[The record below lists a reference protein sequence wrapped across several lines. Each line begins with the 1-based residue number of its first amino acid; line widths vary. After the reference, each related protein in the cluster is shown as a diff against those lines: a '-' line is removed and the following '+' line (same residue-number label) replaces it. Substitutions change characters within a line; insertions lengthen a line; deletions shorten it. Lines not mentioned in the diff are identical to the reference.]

1 MNDRLSKLSDS
12 RQDAIIKAKSRFD
25 EFCNDNFNLNIDA
38 FIKHIKTLSDDQ
50 RDNEIFEVLQPWIDW
65 LSDECDLSLGSIR
78 GEVSGLNK
86 YLRYHRIKIAKEEMN
101 EELEWPQKV
110 QEERYALSHEQM
122 LTIIPEMPWKY
133 QAFCIGMAS
142 AGTRPQEL
150 MGTQKRHYTVMGNKI
165 KLEIPWY
172 LTKKR
177 ISRTIFFSS
186 EINKYLIPMLRNLE
200 DDDFVWTKKKRI
212 PQTITD
218 RYTNIKKKD
227 KIWVRSVIRFIRGT
241 LRSLMDVFNRVLTKV
256 GLDMRYESTGYHKIN
271 LYCFRGSFFTKAL
284 RVHNEDTAHAMI
296 GHGAYLQQYQR
307 RTDDEKL
314 ELFEELEKEVLIFDL
329 AKKNQQIKK
338 LKEANTKLSD
348 QAEELK
354 EQAKRIKNLERVWMD
369 SNYPNVNRK
378 SQV

>member
-1 MNDRLSKLSDS
+1 M
-12 RQDAIIKAKSRFD
+12 
-25 EFCNDNFNLNIDA
+25 
-38 FIKHIKTLSDDQ
+38 T
-50 RDNEIFEVLQPWIDW
+50 
-65 LSDECDLSLGSIR
+65 
-78 GEVSGLNK
+78 
-86 YLRYHRIKIAKEEMN
+86 

-150 MGTQKRHYTVMGNKI
+150 MGTQKKHYAIIGNKI
-165 KLEIPWY
+165 KLEIPGY

-177 ISRTIFFSS
+177 ISRTVFFSS
-186 EINKYLIPMLRNLE
+186 EINKYLISMLKKLE

-212 PQTITD
+212 PQSITD
-218 RYTNIKKKD
+218 RYTSIKKKD
-227 KIWVRSVIRFIRGT
+227 KSWVRSVIRFIHDT

-284 RVHNEDTAHAMI
+284 RIHNEDTAHAMI

-307 RTDDEKL
+307 RTDEEKL
-314 ELFEELEKEVLIFDL
+314 ELFEELENELLIFDL
-329 AKKNQQIKK
+329 TKKDQQIKK

-348 QAEELK
+348 QAEEIK
-354 EQAKRIKNLERVWMD
+354 EQNKRIRNLENAWLEL
-369 SNYPNVNRK
+369 NYPNMNRK
-378 SQV
+378 SRA